1 MNLSTPQV
9 FDKNMN
15 RLAFLD
21 NAVSVGYDLPINA
34 LWSASFTLPADD
46 PKNEYCQ
53 PFNFVEIFD
62 GETRIDLFRIVG
74 IDFERSDSIRTTY
87 ECEHCLATLLDDVI
101 FQYDQIGGAGIKT
114 IQVLQYLLGKQTTT
128 NWVIGGCD
136 FSRKFEYNFENN
148 NLLAAVFSVPQC
160 FDTEYYWT
168 WDTTTYPWELS
179 LKELPTE
186 VSAEIRYGKNLSGI
200 HKTTDCTT
208 VVNRIYPL
216 GYGEGVNQL
225 TINEVNNGVPY
236 VEDVNS
242 IERYGLKQSIIVD
255 GRFQVAENLKEYALQ
270 NLEQLKEP
278 YVSYEVQAIDL
289 FRLKNDNFGHFR
301 TGDKVRVVDNE
312 DGLTLTTTIVEVKKD
327 DLRADPTAITV
338 TLANKEQSV
347 ASSISDLEN
356 RTLINETYSQGA
368 TNCNVQNF
376 ADNADVSYPATFRMY
391 IPENAVRI
399 NQVLLNVSF
408 EPFRGYSKAI
418 SSTTINL
425 NTTNEGG
432 QNISSSTTTTQ
443 VLYNDDPEAVSDWH
457 NASWGDQIPIY
468 DGTTNS
474 NGTHNHGIESG
485 ALLAVVDTNLNII
498 GYDAFVQS
506 GNHNHKIPSH
516 AHNIQIDIPAHSHSI
531 TMPSHSHAMEYGIYT
546 GTTVATSATIKVD
559 GNTVTGFTDYNNINI
574 ANFLGKDQNTGKVTR
589 GWHSIQITPNKQS
602 RIVAA
607 LFLQIFTNSQGGG
620 NY

>member
-1 MNLSTPQV
+1 MNLSVPQV
-9 FDKNMN
+9 FDQSMH

-34 LWSASFTLPADD
+34 LWSASFSLPADD
-46 PKNEYCQ
+46 PKNEYCK

-62 GETRIDLFRIVG
+62 GEERIDLFRIVG
-74 IDFERSDSIRTTY
+74 IDFERSDTITTVY
-87 ECEHCLATLLDDVI
+87 TCEHCLATLLDDVI
-101 FQYDQIGGAGIKT
+101 FQYVQYGGTGIRT
-114 IQVLQYLLGKQTTT
+114 MQVLQYLLSKQTTV
-128 NWVIGGCD
+128 NWQVGTCD
-136 FSRKFEYNFENN
+136 FNRRFEYSFEND

-160 FDTEYYWT
+160 FDAEYYWV
-168 WDTTTYPWELS
+168 WDTTTYPWILS

-186 VSAEIRYGKNLSGI
+186 VTAEIRYGKNLSGI

-225 TINEVNNGVPY
+225 TISEVNNGVPY

-289 FRLKNDNFGHFR
+289 FRLKNDNFGHFK

-312 DGLTLTTTIVEVKKD
+312 DNLTLTTTIVEVKKD

-347 ASSISDLEN
+347 ASSISDLTN
-356 RTLINETYSQGA
+356 RTLISETYSQGA
-368 TNCNVQNF
+368 TNVNVQNF
-376 ADNADVSYPATFRMY
+376 ADNADVNYPASFKMY

-408 EPFRGYSKAI
+408 EPFRGYSKAV
-418 SSTTINL
+418 SNTTINL
-425 NTTNEGG
+425 
-432 QNISSSTTTTQ
+432 TTTQ
-443 VLYNDDPEAVSDWH
+443 SGGETTVTTTSYSAAIPEDGYGAG
-457 NASWGDQIPIY
+457 NAMTQIY
-468 DGTTNS
+468 TSEAGS
-474 NGTHNHGIESG
+474 HNHGIATNTKLG
-485 ALLAVVDTNLNII
+485 VVDNSLNVV
-498 GYDAFVQS
+498 DSDTFVQS
-506 GNHNHKIPSH
+506 GDHKHLMPNHCHEVIVTN
-516 AHNIQIDIPAHSHSI
+516 PAHTHGIS
-531 TMPSHSHAMEYGIYT
+531 MPSHSHSMQYGIYT
-546 GTTVATSATIKVD
+546 GTTATSATIKVD

-574 ANFLGKDQNTGKVTR
+574 ANCLGKDQNTGKVTR
-589 GWHSIQITPNKQS
+589 GWHTIQITPNKQS

-620 NY
+620 DY